1 MKLSIILISY
11 DMAREIPRTLQSLAR
26 TYQHEMADL
35 DYEVLL
41 VDNGSPEPL
50 DPGSWS
56 HVDVPVRLI
65 RIDDAHPSPAQAINR
80 ALAAAQGEI
89 LCLMID
95 GAHLLTPGVFRMA
108 LSSFD
113 AFAEPVIAVRYF
125 YLGMEEQTVSVDN
138 GYNKQV
144 EDELLERI
152 AWPSDGYRLY
162 EIGTPLRS
170 GAKRL
175 HWFNKMFE
183 SNCLFLRRELFESLG
198 GADEAFDLPGGGF
211 LNLDIY
217 KKAMEAP
224 GITPVQ
230 LIGEGS
236 FHQLHGGT
244 TTNSS
249 GEARDAK
256 LASFREQY
264 KAIHG
269 HDKVM
274 ANADFIYMGHM
285 PTITSNITAVEK
297 RRARM
302 AGRPLD

>member
-1 MKLSIILISY
+1 M
-11 DMAREIPRTLQSLAR
+11 
-26 TYQHEMADL
+26 YQ
-35 DYEVLL
+35 
-41 VDNGSPEPL
+41 
-50 DPGSWS
+50 
-56 HVDVPVRLI
+56 
-65 RIDDAHPSPAQAINR
+65 
-80 ALAAAQGEI
+80 
-89 LCLMID
+89 
-95 GAHLLTPGVFRMA
+95 
-108 LSSFD
+108 
-113 AFAEPVIAVRYF
+113 PVIAVRYF

-183 SNCLFLRRELFESLG
+183 SNCLFLRRELFTSLG
-198 GADEAFDLPGGGF
+198 GVNEAFDLPGGGF
-211 LNLDIY
+211 VNLDTY
-217 KKAMEAP
+217 KRAMEAP
-224 GITPVQ
+224 GVTPVQ
-230 LIGEGS
+230 IIGEGS

-256 LASFREQY
+256 LAEFRAQY
-264 KAIHG
+264 KAING
-269 HDKVM
+269 HDNVM
-274 ANADFIYMGHM
+274 ADVEFMYMGHM
-285 PTITSNITAVEK
+285 PTITSNISAVEK